1 MRISNTEIKY
11 LAKQFQETYR
21 GTIDPMIRA
30 QLKTDDDS
38 SGDRIAE
45 IVEMHALGAAA
56 AGLGVAWLPGA
67 GSTAAALALVGFIW
81 SMYFR
86 INSAIGLK
94 MSKTILKALASAVMS
109 NIAQTAMSV
118 VGTWALAT
126 ILSFTGVANVASS
139 LMMAALNYAIVTVG
153 GIIYLK
159 LLMGLFAAGKNPAE
173 MNEGQLKRAAKSVM
187 KNEDIKSMLKN
198 AKQGYEDARKSGDVT
213 GNEHIDIEDDDD

>member
-1 MRISNTEIKY
+1 
-11 LAKQFQETYR
+11 
-21 GTIDPMIRA
+21 
-30 QLKTDDDS
+30 
-38 SGDRIAE
+38 
-45 IVEMHALGAAA
+45 
-56 AGLGVAWLPGA
+56 
-67 GSTAAALALVGFIW
+67 
-81 SMYFR
+81 
-86 INSAIGLK
+86 
-94 MSKTILKALASAVMS
+94 MS

-198 AKQGYEDARKSGDVT
+198 AKQGYEDARKSGAVT